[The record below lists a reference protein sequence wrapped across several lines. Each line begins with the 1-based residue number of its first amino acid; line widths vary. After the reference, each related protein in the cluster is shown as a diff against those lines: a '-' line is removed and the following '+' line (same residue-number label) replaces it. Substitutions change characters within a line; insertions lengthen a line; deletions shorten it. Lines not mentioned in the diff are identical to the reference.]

1 MKAMEKF
8 MNIVEGCVKRNKFE
22 KICKMPQFHLKKYLA
37 KELENTHKEII
48 VENGFV
54 YAKGNIP
61 VLLVAHMDTVHK
73 HLPKTFVYSADRNKV
88 SDPNGIGGD
97 DRCGIYMILEVVK
110 RYNCC
115 VLFCEDEEVGGVGA
129 EKFTEFVNAM
139 IAAKN
144 KGDESKAANIVDEMD
159 FNYMIEFDRKGKNDA
174 VFYDCDNKKFTD
186 FICKDYYKES
196 FGSFSDISVLA
207 PFFGVAA
214 VNLSCG
220 YYNAHT
226 KNEYVLFSEME
237 RSIEEACKILERT
250 TEEDV
255 FEYVPCKYSGYN
267 RGYYSGSTYGSAYG
281 GWYDDFDN
289 EYYYNGE
296 GWVYGGNSKVNKVT
310 TNYYLIEYRNL
321 DGEIYDYEVDAV
333 SMEEAVGK
341 FCIDHPNLTVSHI
354 NGILDDTEVYM

>member
-1 MKAMEKF
+1 MKAMEKIIN
-8 MNIVEGCVKRNKFE
+8 MVESCAKRNKFE
-22 KICKMPQFHLKKYLA
+22 KICKMPQAHLKKYLA
-37 KELENTHKEII
+37 KELEATHQEII
-48 VENGFV
+48 LDDGFV

-73 HLPKTFVYSADRNKV
+73 HLPKTFVYSKNKNMV

-97 DRCGIYMILEVVK
+97 DRCGIYMILEVIK
-110 RYNCC
+110 RYNCS

-129 EKFTEFVNAM
+129 EKF
-139 IAAKN
+139 IAN
-144 KGDESKAANIVDEMD
+144 KIATMLD

-186 FICKDYYKES
+186 FICKDYYKEN

-226 KNEYVLFSEME
+226 KNEYVVFSEME

-255 FEYVPCKYSGYN
+255 FEYIPCKYGGYN
-267 RGYYSGSTYGSAYG
+267 RGYYSGNTYGSAYG

-296 GWVYGGNSKVNKVT
+296 GWVYGSNSKVNKVT